1 MKTLLL
7 AAALVAVA
15 ATATAGEAKTQ
26 VKAETVKSYEA
37 TTTAE
42 VVADVSGT
50 PVVASTT
57 EVHTE
62 HKTEVKTEKKAK

>member
-1 MKTLLL
+1 MKTLIL

-15 ATATAGEAKTQ
+15 APAFADEVKT
-26 VKAETVKSYEA
+26 ETVKSYEA

-42 VVADVSGT
+42 VSATAEVSGT
-50 PVVASTT
+50 PVATSAT